1 MNQGTFPGA
10 WESARKGRRVGGGER
25 RSRAERERSRDA
37 RTLYGGYQVSAWEDK
52 DVLEKAGGDTHP
64 TV

>member
-1 MNQGTFPGA
+1 M
-10 WESARKGRRVGGGER
+10 GGGER
-25 RSRAERERSRDA
+25 RSRAERGRSRDA
-37 RTLYGGYQVSAWEDK
+37 RTLYGGHQVSAWEDK